1 MNIALPLPRIEN
13 AIQHDVLQENASL
26 LDGLL
31 QPTARI
37 DSKYFYDDTGCQ
49 LFNRICEL
57 SEYYPTRTEAGIFRR
72 YAREIADVLPS
83 GSQWIDLGCGDC
95 GKSREWLHHVAP
107 ERLVG
112 VDIAGD
118 FLQSSLIEV
127 AAHNPEVECIGVVSD
142 FTRDLDLSTLLSECP
157 DAPPVFF
164 YPGSSIGNFA
174 RADAL
179 RLLRNIR
186 RNCGKHGRL
195 LIGIDLIKPVEILEA
210 AYDDAAGVTAEFNLH
225 VLDVVNQKIGSDFDR
240 TNFSHRARY
249 DCVHNRIEMQLVAQR
264 DHRVELGS
272 QTNRCFRA
280 GEHLLTEYSHKYT
293 PNGFRDMLIEAGFA
307 QCQFWTDP
315 YQWFGVFLAEP
326 GQ

>member
-13 AIQHDVLQENASL
+13 ALHHDEIQEKASL

-37 DSKYFYDDTGCQ
+37 DSKYFYDDAGCQ

-57 SEYYPTRTEAGIFRR
+57 NEYYPTRAEAGIFRR
-72 YAREIADVLPS
+72 YASDIANALPA
-83 GSQWIDLGCGDC
+83 GAQWVDLGCGDC
-95 GKSREWLHHVAP
+95 GKSRQWLQQVCP

-127 AAHNPEVECIGVVSD
+127 AAHNPDVECIGVVSD
-142 FTRDLDLSTLLSECP
+142 FTRDLELSNLLGECP

-174 RADAL
+174 RPDAL
-179 RLLRNIR
+179 RLLRNIHR
-186 RNCGKHGRL
+186 DCGTHGRL
-195 LIGIDLIKPVEILEA
+195 LIGVDLVKPVEILEA

-240 TNFSHRARY
+240 ANFRHRARY
-249 DCVHNRIEMQLVAQR
+249 DGAHNRIEMQLVAQR
-264 DHRVELGS
+264 DHRVELGNQAS
-272 QTNRCFRA
+272 RFFHA
-280 GEHLLTEYSHKYT
+280 GEHVLT
-293 PNGFRDMLIEAGFA
+293 
-307 QCQFWTDP
+307 
-315 YQWFGVFLAEP
+315 
-326 GQ
+326 

>member
-13 AIQHDVLQENASL
+13 TLHHDAFQEKASL

-57 SEYYPTRTEAGIFRR
+57 DEYYPTRTEAGIFDRH
-72 YAREIADVLPS
+72 AQDIANALPS
-83 GSQWIDLGCGDC
+83 GSQWVDLGCGDC
-95 GKSREWLHHVAP
+95 SKSRQWLHHAAP

-118 FLQSSLIEV
+118 FLQSSLIDV
-127 AAHNPEVECIGVVSD
+127 AARNPGVECIGVVSD
-142 FTRDLDLSTLLSECP
+142 FTRELDLSALLDECP

-174 RADAL
+174 RPDAL
-179 RLLRNIR
+179 RLLRDIG

-195 LIGIDLIKPVEILEA
+195 LIGIDLVKPVEILEA

-225 VLDVVNQKIGSDFDR
+225 VLDVVNDKIGSNFDR
-240 TNFSHRARY
+240 SHFTHRAHY
-249 DCVHNRIEMQLVAQR
+249 DCAQNRIEMQLVAQC
-264 DHRVELGS
+264 DHRVDLGS
-272 QTNRCFRA
+272 QASRYFGA
-280 GEHLLTEYSHKYT
+280 GEHVLTEYSHKYT
-293 PNGFRDMLIEAGFA
+293 PDGFREMLSEAGFGR
-307 QCQFWTDP
+307 CQLWTDP
-315 YQWFGVFLAEP
+315 DQWFGVFLAEP
-326 GQ
+326 SP